1 MWLKV
6 NPDDAPDLL
15 RLNGYT
21 YAGAVLTI
29 EETRDPIP
37 GSLPAAHDSADKP
50 SEIKDKLTAVLGSRY
65 NAQQKLLDLSALAA
79 DPTLLAMG
87 AFESKPLAEKS
98 FKALMRITATTYDNP
113 AKIADAIQAVSLANN
128 DILDVSEVF
137 TLGPTLPRLRR
148 LDLGNNKLQDF
159 SKLSKWRHE
168 LRRLE
173 ELHLVGNPLT
183 NQPNYP
189 NQVIEAFPYLQ
200 ILDGRRI
207 RTQEEATASLAAWF
221 PTPLPCLPSNLRD
234 GENNVASTFL
244 RGFFTLY
251 DHNRTDLARQFY
263 DDESLFSVNV
273 ASSVAA
279 SAYTSFSRNLQTMG
293 TRGPALQQRLFSG
306 GNVIA
311 ELWNRLPA
319 TQHPSMDQA
328 IEWQIDCHTF
338 PNLADPTGQGAAM
351 GLAIDVSSRF
361 EELDPAKPT
370 SGIRSFFRSFI
381 LGPSKP
387 GAPHPF
393 RVVSDKLTVRDW
405 TPQETNV
412 AAPPPAVQAAVP
424 VAPAPAASSPAILTE
439 EQQAWMIQEV
449 ARRTGMNAEYSRL
462 CLTGAANWNLEL
474 ALQVF
479 EEKKA
484 DLPPEAF
491 SAR

>member
-21 YAGAVLTI
+21 YAGATLTI
-29 EETRDPIP
+29 EETKDPIP
-37 GSLPAAHDSADKP
+37 GSAPAARESSDST
-50 SEIKDKLTAVLGSRY
+50 KDKLLAVLGSRY
-65 NAQQKLLDLSALAA
+65 NPQQKLLDLSALGA

-87 AFESKPLAEKS
+87 AFASKPLAEKS
-98 FKALMRITATTYDNP
+98 FKALMHLTSETYANSNNKIEAT
-113 AKIADAIQAVSLANN
+113 IQAVSLANN

-137 TLGPTLPRLRR
+137 ALAPTLPRLRR
-148 LDLGNNKLQDF
+148 LDLSSNQLQDF

-183 NQPNYP
+183 NLPTYP
-189 NQVIEAFPYLQ
+189 NQVVEAFPYLQ
-200 ILDGRRI
+200 ILDGHRI
-207 RTQEEATASLAAWF
+207 RTPEEAATSLGAWF

-244 RGFFTLY
+244 RGFFALY
-251 DHNRTDLARQFY
+251 DQNRPDLARQFY

-273 ASSVAA
+273 VANTSA
-279 SAYTSFSRNLQTMG
+279 TAYTTFSRNLQTMG
-293 TRGPALQQRLFSG
+293 TRGPAAQQRLFTG

-311 ELWNRLPA
+311 ELWARLPA
-319 TQHPSMDQA
+319 TRHASMDQA
-328 IEWQIDCHTF
+328 VEWQIDCHTF

-361 EELDPAKPT
+361 EELDPSQPT
-370 SGIRSFFRSFI
+370 AGIRSFFRSFI

-393 RVVSDKLTVRDW
+393 RVVSDKLTVRGW
-405 TPQETNV
+405 TPQETTV
-412 AAPPPAVQAAVP
+412 AAPAQAAAVAVPAVAAP
-424 VAPAPAASSPAILTE
+424 VSVGPAVLTE

-449 ARRTGMNAEYSRL
+449 ARRTGMNAEYSQL
-462 CLTGAANWNLEL
+462 CLTGTANWNLEL

-491 SAR
+491 AAR